1 VVIGPNSTLA
11 PRLIAQLKKEG
22 VPYLD
27 YSLLLD
33 KEKPE
38 YKLFRTEGHPNGLY
52 YQRLAQAL
60 AVYFQR
66 KPLL

>member
-1 VVIGPNSTLA
+1 
-11 PRLIAQLKKEG
+11 

-33 KEKPE
+33 KEQPE
-38 YKLFRTEGHPNGLY
+38 FKLFRTEGHPNGLY
-52 YQRLAQAL
+52 YQRIAEKLAGDL
-60 AVYFQR
+60 EG